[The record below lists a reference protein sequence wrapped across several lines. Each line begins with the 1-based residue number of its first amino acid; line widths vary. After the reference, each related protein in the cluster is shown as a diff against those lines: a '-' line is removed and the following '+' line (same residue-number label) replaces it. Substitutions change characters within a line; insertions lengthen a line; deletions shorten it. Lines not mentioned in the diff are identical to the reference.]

1 VRSNSMSMV
10 IENASVVTPSGVRE
24 NASVEVTDGIITGIG
39 ESPMGGSGRRLDAE
53 GMYVLPGL
61 IDLHSDAIE
70 KEIEPR
76 AGAYFPVNM
85 AVFEMDKKLAACGI
99 TTMYHSVSIIDNNKD
114 LRDPGV
120 AMRIIREIGRLAPR
134 LNVRTRVHAR
144 FDVQSINA
152 APDVE
157 RLIDDGCVQ
166 LFSIMDHTPGQGQF
180 RKITAYSR
188 EYIEQYGLDAG
199 RPPAL
204 PLDSEFVR
212 RLVRKCRSRGI
223 PVASH
228 DDDSVEKLDV
238 VEGMGIAISE
248 FPVNMEAVAEAAVRG
263 MHVCFGSPNIVRGS
277 SISGNLSAR
286 DAIKA
291 GYGDILCS
299 DYAPMSLL
307 HSIFTVESLGVPLH
321 RAACMASLNPAR
333 AAGIDRFTG
342 SIEPGKSAD
351 LIIVDPGEV
360 PKVLKTFVG
369 GREVYSTWRS
379 PAASAAPAP
388 NARVGKAW
396 PA

>member
-10 IENASVVTPSGVRE
+10 IENASVVTPWGVLE
-24 NASVEVTDGIITGIG
+24 NASIRVVDGIITRVGQCPTG
-39 ESPMGGSGRRLDAE
+39 DSGRRLDAE

-76 AGAYFPVNM
+76 SGAYFPLNM

-120 AMRIIREIGRLAPR
+120 AVRIIREIGRLAPK
-134 LNVRTRVHAR
+134 LNVRTGVHAR
-144 FDVQSINA
+144 FDVQSVNA
-152 APDVE
+152 AHDVE

-188 EYIEQYGLDAG
+188 EYIENYGLEAG
-199 RPPAL
+199 RSPAL
-204 PLDSEFVR
+204 PLDSDFVM
-212 RLVRKCRSRGI
+212 RLVRKCQGRGVPI
-223 PVASH
+223 ASH
-228 DDDSVEKLDV
+228 DDDSIEKLDV
-238 VEGMGIAISE
+238 VEGMGITISE
-248 FPVNMEAVAEAAVRG
+248 FPVSMEAVVSAAGRG
-263 MHVCFGSPNIVRGS
+263 MHICFGSPNIVRGS

-286 DAIKA
+286 EAIKA
-291 GYGDILCS
+291 GYGDIICS
-299 DYAPMSLL
+299 DYAPMSLV
-307 HSIFTVESLGVPLH
+307 HAVFTVESLGIPLH
-321 RAACMASLNPAR
+321 RAVSMASLNPAR
-333 AAGIDRFTG
+333 ATGIDGFTG

-351 LIIVDPGEV
+351 LIIVDSGEV

-369 GREVYSTWRS
+369 GREIYSTWRS
-379 PAASAAPAP
+379 PAAFETPGPSA
-388 NARVGKAW
+388 RTGKAW